1 MRMRQN
7 RAQQGEIIEVE
18 GGRIVRSLGRKDRH
32 SKVCTSKGLRD
43 RRVRL
48 AADTAIQFYDV
59 QDRLGYDRPSKAIDW
74 LMKEA
79 KTAIDALNN
88 GHHDHDLLTTFLNT
102 SAAFHRTSGE
112 RNQQVS
118 THNQIGSFN
127 NYPLEFISSR
137 NKRHENPIEELI
149 IPMDFTWNP
158 SYKPGDGFAV
168 VDREP
173 LQSSSPATIQ
183 TFNNEFVDDESFLGF
198 DFQQENHLQ
207 EEENRNLL
215 SKNYRFSGTSILH
228 YEDQQQS

>member
-1 MRMRQN
+1 MRMRQT
-7 RAQQGEIIEVE
+7 RSPRGEIVEVE

-79 KTAIDALNN
+79 KTAIDALDN
-88 GHHDHDLLTTFLNT
+88 GRHDHDLLTTILNT
-102 SAAFHRTSGE
+102 SAAFHRTPGE
-112 RNQQVS
+112 RNQHVS
-118 THNQIGSFN
+118 IHDQIRGFD
-127 NYPLEFISSR
+127 NYPLEVIGSR

-158 SYKPGDGFAV
+158 SYGYGEGFTV

-173 LQSSSPATIQ
+173 LQSSSRAMIQ
-183 TFNNEFVDDESFLGF
+183 TFNDEFVDDESFMGF
-198 DFQQENHLQ
+198 DFQQENRVE
-207 EEENRNLL
+207 EEENCNLVP
-215 SKNYRFSGTSILH
+215 KNCRFSETSILH